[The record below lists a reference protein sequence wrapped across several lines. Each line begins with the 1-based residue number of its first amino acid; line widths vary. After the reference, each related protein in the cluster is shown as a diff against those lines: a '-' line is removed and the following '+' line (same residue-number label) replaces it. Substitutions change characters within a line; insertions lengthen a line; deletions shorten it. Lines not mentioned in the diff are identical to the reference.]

1 MNLSEF
7 LQSSKR
13 LILVMN
19 RPRMQEISLVLRITL
34 LGVAV
39 VGAIGYMVR
48 VIFWFVNLAP

>member
-1 MNLSEF
+1 
-7 LQSSKR
+7 
-13 LILVMN
+13 MN